1 MANIYCNEIE
11 TRVSDLEKT
20 QTLKNK
26 FLQQECDMARAI
38 IQKNFSN
45 YSAWHYRGKLIPSI
59 KTTEGQTYELPLA
72 VITEDFASLKHA
84 YFTDPKD

>member
-1 MANIYCNEIE
+1 MANLYCREIE
-11 TRVSDLEKT
+11 MRVSDPVKT
-20 QTLKNK
+20 QALKNK
-26 FLQQECDMARAI
+26 FLQQECDMAKAI

-45 YSAWHYRGKLIPSI
+45 YSAWHYRGKLMPTI
-59 KTTEGQTYELPLA
+59 KSAEEHIYGLPLS

>member
-1 MANIYCNEIE
+1 
-11 TRVSDLEKT
+11 
-20 QTLKNK
+20 
-26 FLQQECDMARAI
+26 MARAI

-45 YSAWHYRGKLIPSI
+45 YSAWHYRGKLIPFI